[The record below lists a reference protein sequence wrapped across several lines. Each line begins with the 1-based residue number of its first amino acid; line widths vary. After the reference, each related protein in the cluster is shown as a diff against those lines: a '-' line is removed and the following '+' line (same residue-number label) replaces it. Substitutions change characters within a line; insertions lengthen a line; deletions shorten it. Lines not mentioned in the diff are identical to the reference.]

1 MSIWERRLE
10 RSGKSASAASSEVIN
25 KKKSLNQRGKSQHIL
40 SGLIK
45 WMFMISTNL
54 LDGCYSEILV

>member
-25 KKKSLNQRGKSQHIL
+25 KKKK
-40 SGLIK
+40 
-45 WMFMISTNL
+45 FE
-54 LDGCYSEILV
+54 SEREITAYFIRINKMDVYDLY